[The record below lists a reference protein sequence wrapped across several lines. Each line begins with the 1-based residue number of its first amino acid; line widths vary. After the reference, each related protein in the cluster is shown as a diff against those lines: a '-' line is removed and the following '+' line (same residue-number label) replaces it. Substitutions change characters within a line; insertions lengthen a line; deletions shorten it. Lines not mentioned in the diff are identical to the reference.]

1 MYSGEGTEALFTAGA
16 ATYCSEVEGAGAG
29 AGACRGSLVQSRLLK
44 ATPSTGA
51 TCKNM
56 PISEGTAGHPL
67 AGAEPDRLT
76 RKDGEDM
83 FVLKWQLSHM
93 ELKQSIGSLL
103 PSPAPQHLVK
113 RPWAFICSVSCI
125 CRLSHQMTILNAQ
138 RLALYCAFGT
148 GMVDFDPRKEIS
160 VQLKG
165 LTVSLTPKP
174 CSCTL
179 GGSSAKTC
187 TPGVYTFCGLS
198 MVSLAVKF
206 QPNRQLSMVACTQH
220 YQH

>member
-1 MYSGEGTEALFTAGA
+1 MP
-16 ATYCSEVEGAGAG
+16 
-29 AGACRGSLVQSRLLK
+29 ACLDD
-44 ATPSTGA
+44 
-51 TCKNM
+51 
-56 PISEGTAGHPL
+56 PL

-76 RKDGEDM
+76 RKDGEDT
-83 FVLKWQLSHM
+83 FVLRWQVGHM
-93 ELKQSIGSLL
+93 VLKQSSGLLL

-113 RPWAFICSVSCI
+113 RPWASVCSVSCI
-125 CRLSHQMTILNAQ
+125 CRLSRQMPILNAQ
-138 RLALYCAFGT
+138 RPALYCAFGT

-179 GGSSAKTC
+179 GGFTSKTC

-206 QPNRQLSMVACTQH
+206 QPNRQVSMVACTQH
-220 YQH
+220 YQHQGLLLSACMGTSCVKKKRWALAQLTKQVMSSCLLASMNHTTCAASAASRLA

>member
-1 MYSGEGTEALFTAGA
+1 M
-16 ATYCSEVEGAGAG
+16 
-29 AGACRGSLVQSRLLK
+29 
-44 ATPSTGA
+44 
-51 TCKNM
+51 
-56 PISEGTAGHPL
+56 
-67 AGAEPDRLT
+67 
-76 RKDGEDM
+76 
-83 FVLKWQLSHM
+83 
-93 ELKQSIGSLL
+93 
-103 PSPAPQHLVK
+103 
-113 RPWAFICSVSCI
+113 
-125 CRLSHQMTILNAQ
+125 
-138 RLALYCAFGT
+138 YCAFGT

-165 LTVSLTPKP
+165 LTVLLTPKP

-220 YQH
+220 YQHQGLLLSACMGTSCVKEKRWVLA